1 VRLATTA
8 RLGLATP
15 ASASLHVT
23 DAKVLSER
31 GLDFEIRVRRA
42 EQE

>member
-1 VRLATTA
+1 VVLQVGDTIN
-8 RLGLATP
+8 LEGE
-15 ASASLHVT
+15 HWIVT

-31 GLDFEIRVRRA
+31 GVDFEIRVRRA